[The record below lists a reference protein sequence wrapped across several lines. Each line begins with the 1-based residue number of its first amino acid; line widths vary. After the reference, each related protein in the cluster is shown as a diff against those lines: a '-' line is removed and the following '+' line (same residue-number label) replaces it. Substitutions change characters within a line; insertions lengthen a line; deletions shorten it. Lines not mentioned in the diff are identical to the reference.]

1 MLEERW
7 LCPGLNWSE
16 ECLPRWRWV
25 SATAISSSSSF
36 REHPRSLLLMCWQTR
51 EWAGR
56 QGFSGIGREGRNF
69 FRVERSPE

>member
-1 MLEERW
+1 
-7 LCPGLNWSE
+7 
-16 ECLPRWRWV
+16 
-25 SATAISSSSSF
+25 
-36 REHPRSLLLMCWQTR
+36 MCWQTR